1 MSSEPFTLR
10 WGILATGGIATT
22 FTKDLLIDPQT
33 RDASD
38 IRHVVAAAASST
50 SASRAAELL
59 KSINAP
65 PTARAYGSYTELVS
79 DPDIDIIYIA
89 TPHSHH
95 YHHARLC
102 LNAGKHLLVEKPIT
116 VNAAQCQELRKL
128 AREKGRF
135 MMEAVWTRFFP
146 LSREVCSI
154 IQEGKLGDI
163 KRVFADFSFWND
175 VQKEFGTQHRMVN
188 PDLAGGALL
197 DLGIYS
203 LTWLFMAL
211 WHCQPADKRQEPA
224 VSSAV
229 SKCATGVD
237 ETTTVLLR
245 FPGSGAQGVAGTS
258 IIVATTPNAEHPNPG
273 GDAVRIQGTLGDLT
287 VDYAPRPRTY
297 TLTPA
302 VNEKRGKLA
311 DFEYEV
317 VEKFKEIPGGGHGM
331 FWEADECA
339 RCIRDGKLES
349 EICGLEETEVVM
361 RVMDQVRRQGGVVY
375 PDVIES
381 TESPLDGFGV

>member
-10 WGILATGGIATT
+10 WGILA

-38 IRHVVAAAASST
+38 IRHIVAAAASST
-50 SASRAAELL
+50 SASRATEFL
-59 KSINAP
+59 KSVGASP
-65 PTARAYGSYTELVS
+65 AARAYGSYTDLAS

-102 LNAGKHLLVEKPIT
+102 LNAGKHVLVEKPIT

-154 IQEGKLGDI
+154 IKDGKLGDI

-175 VQKEFGTQHRMVN
+175 VEKEFGSQHRMVN

-203 LTWLFMAL
+203 LTWVVMAL
-211 WHCQPADKRQEPA
+211 WHCQPEDKRQEPV

-229 SKCATGVD
+229 SKYETGVD
-237 ETTTVLLR
+237 ETTTVLCH
-245 FPGSGAQGVAGTS
+245 FPWSGAQGVAGTS
-258 IIVATTPNAEHPNPG
+258 IVVATTPNASHPNPG

-287 VDYAPRPRTY
+287 IDYAPRPRTY

-302 VNEKRGKLA
+302 ANDKRGKLA

-317 VEKFKEIPGGGHGM
+317 VDKYKSIPGGGHGM

-339 RCIRDGKLES
+339 RCIRDGKMES
-349 EICGLEETEVVM
+349 EVMGLEETEVVM

-375 PDVIES
+375 PGVIES
-381 TESPLDGFGV
+381 TEAGLEGFGV